1 MSYPIAGNVKTHSAK
16 GYSVE
21 HALVV
26 SRELFHVEQ
35 ICASDV
41 FLLAAA
47 VVFAALNLPLLEV
60 LILAAEGL
68 MRCVFVL
75 SLTASRW
82 S

>member
-26 SRELFHVEQ
+26 SGELFHVEQ

-41 FLLAAA
+41 FG
-47 VVFAALNLPLLEV
+47 
-60 LILAAEGL
+60 LAAEVVNAAL
-68 MRCVFVL
+68 PALLCCSVE
-75 SLTASRW
+75 SRQKV
-82 S
+82 